1 VSFARAGGIATLL
14 AYGQTGSGKT
24 FTVSELQ
31 RLAVASLIDDA
42 SSTAGESEL
51 HLSISDL
58 AGNSAF
64 DLLDSHKPL
73 SVLEDASG
81 TTHLA
86 GAKEYL
92 LTSRKQAMALLEQA
106 TYFRRTEATKK
117 NDASSRSHS
126 ICRVRIRTST
136 SEGILYLVD
145 LAGSEAARDV
155 AEHGAE
161 RMRETREINMS
172 LSVLKDCLRGRAE
185 IELARREGRQKKKI
199 HVPTRRSTLTRVLK
213 HVFDPEENRE
223 CRTVVI
229 ACVNPSL
236 ADVSASKNT
245 LRYAELLGS
254 V

>member
-1 VSFARAGGIATLL
+1 MYV
-14 AYGQTGSGKT
+14 
-24 FTVSELQ
+24 
-31 RLAVASLIDDA
+31 
-42 SSTAGESEL
+42 
-51 HLSISDL
+51 SISDL
-58 AGNSAF
+58 AGNSAC
-64 DLLDSHKPL
+64 DLLNSRKPL

-86 GAKEYL
+86 GAQEYRIA
-92 LTSRKQAMALLEQA
+92 SGEQATELLEQA
-106 TYFRRTEATKK
+106 ALFRRTESTKK

-126 ICRVRIRTST
+126 VCRIRICSST

-155 AEHGAE
+155 AEHGAD

-185 IELARREGRQKKKI
+185 IELARCEGRQKKI

-213 HVFDPEENRE
+213 HVFDPEESRQ

-245 LRYAELLGS
+245 MRYAEMLGS
-254 V
+254 I